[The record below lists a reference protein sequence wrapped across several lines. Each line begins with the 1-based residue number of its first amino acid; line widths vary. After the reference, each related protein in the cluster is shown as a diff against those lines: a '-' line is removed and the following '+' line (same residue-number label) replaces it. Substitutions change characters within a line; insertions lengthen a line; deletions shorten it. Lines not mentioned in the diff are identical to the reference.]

1 MIFILTNKVFFKKI
15 ILHSVSVYLIKYIT
29 VFFIIIFLYI
39 KWMFSIVIVLVIMF
53 FFLKGLKKHF

>member
-1 MIFILTNKVFFKKI
+1 VIFILTNKLFFKKI

-53 FFLKGLKKHF
+53 FLKGLKKHF

>member
-1 MIFILTNKVFFKKI
+1 MIFILTNKLFFKKI

-53 FFLKGLKKHF
+53 FFKGLKKHF